1 MDFEMLD
8 SGKLTERKQ
17 MLIELM
23 HDKHYKPMKFKELCV
38 LLQVTKDQ
46 RDDLRQVLDLLI
58 EEGKIAVSSHGK
70 YGKPELFS
78 MAGVFSCSTRGFGF
92 VQVEGREQDI
102 FIPPEASGGALHQ
115 DTVLVAVTGGA
126 HGGKREEGRIIKV
139 LEHGITQVVGTFQKN
154 KSFGFVIPDNKRIA
168 KDIFVELKNSMGA
181 EKGHKVIVKITDYG
195 NSHKN
200 PEGVVTEILG
210 HSYDPGTDILSIAKA
225 YEIPMEFPQEVE
237 KQLEQIGDAVKP
249 EEMEGRLDLRALPTV
264 TIDGED
270 AKDLD
275 DAITISYEDGVYKLG
290 VHIADVSHYV
300 TEHSPL
306 DDEAVKRG
314 TSVYLVDRVI
324 PMLPRKLSNGI
335 CSLNEGCDR
344 LALSCLMDIDEKGNV
359 LSHQIAETVIRVNH
373 RMTYTTVAS
382 LLTEPQQ
389 EDQAKYADM
398 LQAFEQM
405 KELSAI
411 LRQKRFARGA
421 IDFDFPEAKIILD
434 EKGRPVEIKPYD
446 RNVATKLIE
455 DFMLM
460 ANETIAEEYFWLD
473 QPFVYRVHER
483 PDEERMR
490 SFATFINNFGYS
502 MHVSN
507 GEIHPKELQKLL
519 ERIDGSDAEPL
530 ISRIMLR
537 SMKQARYSPENQGH
551 FGLSARYYCHF
562 TSPIRR
568 YPDLQIH
575 RIIKENL
582 HGKLTDARSEH
593 FDKILPAVCEQSSK
607 TERRAQEAEREVEKL
622 KKAQFMRKHIGEVW
636 EGVISGVTAYG
647 FYVELPNT
655 VEGMVHVNTL
665 YDDYYVFQEAKYQ
678 LIGEMSGRTFCL
690 GQKVKVV
697 VNSVDLELK
706 SIDFMLYH
714 EFDWMPS
721 RRR

>member
-1 MDFEMLD
+1 MDFEVLD
-8 SGKLTERKQ
+8 EEKLLQRKQ
-17 MLIELM
+17 MLTELM
-23 HDKHYKPMKFKELCV
+23 QDKYYKPMKFKELCAF
-38 LLQVTKDQ
+38 LQVEKYQ
-46 RDDLRQVLDLLI
+46 RDELRQVLEELI
-58 EEGKIAVSSHGK
+58 EEGKIALSSHGK

-102 FIPPEASGGALHQ
+102 FIPPEATGGALHQ
-115 DTVLVAVTGGA
+115 DTVLVAVTGSA
-126 HGGKREEGRIIKV
+126 RGGKREEGRIIKV
-139 LEHGITQVVGTFQKN
+139 LSHSIEQVVGTYQKN
-154 KSFGFVIPDNKRIA
+154 KNFGFVIPDNKRIA
-168 KDIFVELKNSMGA
+168 KDIFVEPKNSMGA
-181 EKGHKVIVKITDYG
+181 ENGHKVIVKLTDYG
-195 NSHKN
+195 SSHKN
-200 PEGVVTEILG
+200 PEGTIIEILG
-210 HSYDPGTDILSIAKA
+210 HSHDPGTDILSIAKA
-225 YEIPMEFPQEVE
+225 YEIPMEFPEAVE
-237 KQLEQIGDAVKP
+237 AQLNRIPDEVKP
-249 EEMEGRLDLRALPTV
+249 EEMTGRLDLRDLPTV

-275 DAITISYEDGVYKLG
+275 DAITISYENGCYHLG

-306 DDEAVKRG
+306 DREAVKRG

-344 LALSCLMDIDEKGNV
+344 LALSCLMEIDEKGNV

-382 LLTEPQQ
+382 LLTEPQP
-389 EDQAKYADM
+389 EDQRKYADM
-398 LQAFEQM
+398 LTAFEQM

-434 EKGRPVEIKPYD
+434 AKGRPVEIKPYD
-446 RNVATKLIE
+446 RNAATKLIE
-455 DFMLM
+455 DFMLL
-460 ANETIAEEYFWLD
+460 ANETIAEEYFWLE

-483 PDEERMR
+483 PDEDRMI

-502 MHVSN
+502 LHVSS

-519 ERIDGSDAEPL
+519 ERIDGSEAEPL

-537 SMKQARYSPENQGH
+537 SMKQARYSPENHGH

-582 HGKLTDARSEH
+582 HGKMTDARSGH
-593 FDKILPAVCEQSSK
+593 YDKILPEVCEQASK

-622 KKAQFMRKHIGEVW
+622 KKAQFMRKHIGELW

-655 VEGMVHVNTL
+655 VEGMVHVNNL
-665 YDDYYVFQEAKYQ
+665 HDDYYEFIETKYQ
-678 LIGEMSGRTFCL
+678 LVGEMTGRTFSL
-690 GQKVKVV
+690 GQKIKVV
-697 VNSVDLELK
+697 VSDVDVELK
-706 SIDFMLYH
+706 SIEFRLWNDFGS
-714 EFDWMPS
+714 W
-721 RRR
+721 R

>member
-1 MDFEMLD
+1 MDFEVLD
-8 SGKLTERKQ
+8 EEKLLQRKQ
-17 MLIELM
+17 MLTELM
-23 HDKHYKPMKFKELCV
+23 QDKYYKPMKFKELCA
-38 LLQVTKDQ
+38 LLQVEKYQ
-46 RDDLRQVLDLLI
+46 RDELRWVLDELI
-58 EEGKIAVSSHGK
+58 AEGKIALSSHGK

-102 FIPPEASGGALHQ
+102 FIPPEETGGALHQ
-115 DTVLVAVTGGA
+115 DTVLVAVTGSA
-126 HGGKREEGRIIKV
+126 RNGKREEGRIVKV
-139 LEHGITQVVGTFQKN
+139 LSHGIEQVVGTYQKN

-168 KDIFVELKNSMGA
+168 KDIFVELKNSMNA
-181 EKGHKVIVKITDYG
+181 ENGHKVIAKLTDYG

-200 PEGVVTEILG
+200 PEGIVTEILG

-225 YEIPMEFPQEVE
+225 YEIPMDFPEDVE
-237 KQLEQIGDAVKP
+237 AQLDCIGDTVKP
-249 EEMEGRLDLRALPTV
+249 AEMEGRLDLRELPTV

-275 DAITISYEDGVYKLG
+275 DAITISYKDGRYQLG

-306 DDEAVKRG
+306 DNEAVKRG

-344 LALSCLMDIDEKGNV
+344 LALSCLMEIDEKGNV
-359 LSHQIAETVIRVNH
+359 LSHRIAETVIRVNH

-382 LLTEPQQ
+382 LLTDPQPEEQ
-389 EDQAKYADM
+389 KKYADM
-398 LQAFEQM
+398 LIAFEQM

-434 EKGRPVEIKPYD
+434 AKGRPVEIRPYD

-483 PDEERMR
+483 PDEDRMR

-519 ERIDGSDAEPL
+519 ERIDGSEAEPL

-582 HGKLTDARSEH
+582 HGKMNDARSAH
-593 FDKILPAVCEQSSK
+593 YDKILPDVCEQASK

-622 KKAQFMRKHIGEVW
+622 KKAQFMRKHIGEIW

-655 VEGMVHVNTL
+655 VEGMVHVNNL
-665 YDDYYVFQEAKYQ
+665 RDDYYEFIETKYQ
-678 LIGEMSGRTFCL
+678 LVGEMTGRTFSL

-697 VNSVDLELK
+697 VSDVDVELK
-706 SIDFMLYH
+706 SIDFRLWN
-714 EFDWMPS
+714 EFDSW
-721 RRR
+721 R